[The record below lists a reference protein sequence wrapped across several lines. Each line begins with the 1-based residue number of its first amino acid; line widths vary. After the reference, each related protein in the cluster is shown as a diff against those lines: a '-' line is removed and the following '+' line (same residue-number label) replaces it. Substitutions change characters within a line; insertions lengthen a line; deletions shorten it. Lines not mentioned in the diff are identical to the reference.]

1 MTTTKTP
8 TPADGIAPPS
18 QEYPN
23 WSNLPDPEPI
33 EDGMRQYPTISK
45 LDPLIATH
53 FARRPDALIGREG
66 FLCWDPYDYDAKLAP
81 DWIIAFGID
90 VKACL
95 ANNGYLIWRVGK
107 PPDVII
113 EVATASTADDDLGA
127 KRDTYAQIGV
137 PEYWRLDPSGGVLYG
152 ESLVGERLVDG
163 EYQRLDHYKD
173 ADDRILSHS
182 LAMNIDIY
190 WDGANFG
197 IYDPVTRK
205 YPLGLYETR
214 RENQAIDRAIAETR
228 AALER
233 ELPADHDPLD
243 KTRVMRER
251 ERQAIDLAL
260 AEQRAIREQERQAA
274 RRALVEQRAVYER
287 ELQAYR
293 QTASPPSKPH
303 SIAASPNSRPSQ

>member
-1 MTTTKTP
+1 MVTAQTP
-8 TPADGIAPPS
+8 TPADGIFHPP

-33 EDGMRQYPTISK
+33 EDGMRQYPAISR
-45 LDPLIATH
+45 LDPLIAAH

-66 FLCWDPYDYDAKLAP
+66 YLCWDPCDYDAKLAP

-152 ESLVGERLVDG
+152 EPLVGERLVDG

-182 LAMNIDIY
+182 PAMNIDLY
-190 WDGANFG
+190 WDGEDFG
-197 IYDPVTRK
+197 IYDPATGQYLR
-205 YPLGLYETR
+205 GLLAERQETQ
-214 RENQAIDRAIAETR
+214 RERQRCQDAERARAAAETR
-228 AALER
+228 AIQDRAAR
-233 ELPADHDPLD
+233 
-243 KTRVMRER
+243 
-251 ERQAIDLAL
+251 LA
-260 AEQRAIREQERQAA
+260 AEQRAAEERVARLAA
-274 RRALVEQRAVYER
+274 EQRADSAEQR
-287 ELQAYR
+287 ASEDRAAR
-293 QTASPPSKPH
+293 QTAENRAATLQSELDRIRAQRPP
-303 SIAASPNSRPSQ
+303 Q